1 MKNRFT
7 LTLVWIL
14 VLNSWAIAQSIE
26 EQVQA
31 LIDSIYT
38 ANPSSVG
45 ILVHVESPE
54 NGISWSGASGYPYKD
69 AKTKL
74 EPNQPALIASS
85 MKPYVSATILRLQ
98 ESGKLSIEDPIR
110 DWLTEETITLFE
122 TDGYA
127 LNLIRIKHLLS
138 HTSGIEGY
146 LNYEFFDWLTKNP
159 NFRWTR
165 DGLLQQ
171 AVKMGDPLGKPEDVF
186 HYEDANY
193 LLCTEI
199 IEGVTNK
206 PFYEA
211 MRELLRYNEFGFNDT
226 WFPTLEEKGENTKT
240 LIHQYWG
247 EMGWDSY
254 NIDISWDLYG
264 GGGIVTTTKEIAQ
277 FFYNLFTGKIIE
289 DQNTLNQIFT
299 QIYTK
304 DGSGEGYLLGVLEG
318 SARGYKSYGHRGFWG
333 TNVLYFPEIKTSI
346 AVFVS
351 ERDNRELSQEIPD
364 RIIEILNK

>member
-1 MKNRFT
+1 MKKR
-7 LTLVWIL
+7 LTLALAGLLLLSCWPK
-14 VLNSWAIAQSIE
+14 AQSIE
-26 EQVQA
+26 DQFQA
-31 LIDSIYT
+31 VIDSIYNS
-38 ANPSSVG
+38 NPSSIG

-74 EPNQPALIASS
+74 EPDQPALIASS

-98 ESGKLSIEDPIR
+98 ELGKLTIEDPIR
-110 DWLTEETITLFE
+110 KWLTDETRTLFE
-122 TDGYA
+122 SDGYD

-146 LNYEFFDWLTKNP
+146 LNSEFFDWVTRNP

-165 DGLLQQ
+165 NGLLQQ

-186 HYEDANY
+186 RYQDANY

-211 MRELLRYNEFGFNDT
+211 MRELLRYNEFGFTDT
-226 WFPTLEEKGENTKT
+226 WFPTLEAKGENTKT
-240 LIHQYWG
+240 LIHQYRG

-264 GGGIVTTTKEIAQ
+264 GGGIASTTKETTQ
-277 FFYNLFTGKIIE
+277 FLYNLFTGKIIE
-289 DQNTLNQIFT
+289 DQNTFNQIFT
-299 QIYTK
+299 QIKTK
-304 DGSGEGYLLGVLEG
+304 DGGGEDYLLGVIEG
-318 SARGYKSYGHRGFWG
+318 SAGGYKNYGHRGFWG
-333 TNVLYFPEIKTSI
+333 TDVLYLPEIKTSI
-346 AVFVS
+346 AVFIS
-351 ERDNRELSQEIPD
+351 ERANSELRHEITD